1 MQDWTYEELEE
12 ILGKIEHP
20 EERHCLLVVLA
31 DNSQAMCGKPMEEIN
46 EALRCL
52 FELVSND
59 THLSGKL
66 DSYLIPLNRPRGFV
80 PHRVQAENI
89 PRLEASGSANLNAG
103 ILSAVDTIALRKK
116 QYQSLGIDYNKPQI
130 VLLLG
135 STLEGEELADEA
147 RQTLSKNVAERQLG
161 FCAFPYGSN
170 AERLKNSDYNA
181 GVWLSF
187 EEWNEYCDKIMGVW
201 TSSGPPFPTLTKA
214 ECSANASDCMTI
226 EL

>member
-12 ILGKIEHP
+12 KLGKIEHP
-20 EERHCLLVVLA
+20 YLKHCLLVVLA

-46 EALRCL
+46 EALHYL

-59 THLSGKL
+59 TYLSGHL
-66 DSYLIPLNRPRGFV
+66 DGYLIPLNCPRGFV
-80 PHRVQAENI
+80 PHRVQAGDI

-116 QYQSLGIDYNKPQI
+116 QYQSLGIDYYRPWI

-135 STLEGEELADEA
+135 STPEDEELADEA
-147 RQTLSKNVAERQLG
+147 RQTISKNVADRRLNFG
-161 FCAFPYGSN
+161 AFTYGSN
-170 AERLKNSDYNA
+170 AERLKNSDYNVN
-181 GVWLSF
+181 VWLSF
-187 EEWNEYCDKIMGVW
+187 EEWNEYCDEIMDVW
-201 TSSGPPFPTLTKA
+201 TTFGPPFPTLPKA
-214 ECSANASDCMTI
+214 ECSANTFDCMTI

>member
-59 THLSGKL
+59 THLSGHL
-66 DSYLIPLNRPRGFV
+66 DSYLIPLNCPRGFV
-80 PHRVQAENI
+80 PHRVQAGDI

-135 STLEGEELADEA
+135 STSEDEELANEA
-147 RQTLSKNVAERQLG
+147 RQTLSKNVADRRLNFG
-161 FCAFPYGSN
+161 AFTYGSN
-170 AERLKNSDYNA
+170 AERLKDSGYNVN
-181 GVWLSF
+181 VWLSF
-187 EEWNEYCDKIMGVW
+187 EEWNEYCDEIMDAW
-201 TSSGPPFPTLTKA
+201 TTFGPLFQPCQRQ
-214 ECSANASDCMTI
+214 ECTTNTFDCTTI

>member
-1 MQDWTYEELEE
+1 MQDWTYEESEE
-12 ILGKIEHP
+12 KLGRIEHP
-20 EERHCLLVVLA
+20 GEKHCLLVVLA

-46 EALRCL
+46 EALCYL

-59 THLSGKL
+59 TYLSGKL
-66 DSYLIPLNRPRGFV
+66 DSYLIPLNCPRGFV
-80 PHRVQAENI
+80 PHRVQAGDI

-116 QYQSLGIDYNKPQI
+116 QYQSLGIDYYRPWI

-135 STLEGEELADEA
+135 STPEDEDLADEA
-147 RQTLSKNVAERQLG
+147 WQTLSKNLAERRLG

-170 AERLKNSDYNA
+170 AERLKDSGYN
-181 GVWLSF
+181 VNVLPWPTQKY
-187 EEWNEYCDKIMGVW
+187 WNGFWKEIIW
-201 TSSGPPFPTLTKA
+201 TIAGPPRLPMV
-214 ECSANASDCMTI
+214 ECSANTSDCMTI

>member
-12 ILGKIEHP
+12 KLGRIEHP
-20 EERHCLLVVLA
+20 GEKHCLLVVLA

-59 THLSGKL
+59 THLSGHL

-80 PHRVQAENI
+80 PHRVQAGDI
-89 PRLEASGSANLNAG
+89 PRLEASGPANLNAG

-135 STLEGEELADEA
+135 STPEDEELADEA
-147 RQTLSKNVAERQLG
+147 RQTLSKNVAERRFHFG
-161 FCAFPYGSN
+161 VFTYGSN
-170 AERLKNSDYNA
+170 AERLKDSGYNA
-181 GVWLSF
+181 DVWLSF
-187 EEWNEYCDKIMGVW
+187 EEWNEYCDEIMGVW
-201 TSSGPPFPTLTKA
+201 TFFGPPFPTLPKA
-214 ECSANASDCMTI
+214 ECSANASDCTTI

>member
-20 EERHCLLVVLA
+20 GEKHCLLVVLA

-59 THLSGKL
+59 TLLSCKL
-66 DSYLIPLNRPRGFV
+66 DSFLIPLNRPRGFV
-80 PHRVQAENI
+80 PHRVQAGDI

-116 QYQSLGIDYNKPQI
+116 QYRSLGIDYYRPWI
-130 VLLLG
+130 ILLLG
-135 STLEGEELADEA
+135 STPEDEDLADEA
-147 RQTLSKNVAERQLG
+147 RQTLSKNVAERRLG

-170 AERLKNSDYNA
+170 AERLKDSGYN
-181 GVWLSF
+181 VKVLPWPKY
-187 EEWNEYCDKIMGVW
+187 WNGFWKEIIW
-201 TSSGPPFPTLTKA
+201 EIAEPPRLPMV
-214 ECSANASDCMTI
+214 ECSANTPDCMTI